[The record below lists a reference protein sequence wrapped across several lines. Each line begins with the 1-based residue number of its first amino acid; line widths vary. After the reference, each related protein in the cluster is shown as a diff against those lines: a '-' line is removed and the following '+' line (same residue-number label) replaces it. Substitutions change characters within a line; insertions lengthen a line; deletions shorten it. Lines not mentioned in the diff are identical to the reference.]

1 MFRFR
6 ALPAPAARKLVAG
19 PALFPIRQNEVDMD
33 GAPIFHGPIIRGH
46 DVPLRLRRGFLFG
59 VTAIA
64 YLSAALAL
72 VLANLLVVET
82 MTPPKAV
89 TGSVIVFRPP
99 APPDGGWGGSPAHHS
114 TVAAASAASPTTPTL
129 RYPEPR
135 PTVVPLPP
143 PNGTPAQTDHVETPV
158 ADGWDSGAPG
168 MDSTGASGPG
178 GSGDGGSGGPG
189 GGGTGGGD
197 SSMTGGGD
205 PVYDERHPD
214 ITPPV
219 QRASRAYPRY
229 PDLARKAGVQGTVV
243 LLIVIG
249 ADGRVGEIEVLRTPD
264 PRFGFDLAAIE
275 AVKQWR
281 YRPAL
286 LGGRPVA
293 VQASVTFEFTLSR

>member
-1 MFRFR
+1 
-6 ALPAPAARKLVAG
+6 
-19 PALFPIRQNEVDMD
+19 MD

-59 VTAIA
+59 LTAIA
-64 YLSAALAL
+64 YLSAALVL

-89 TGSVIVFRPP
+89 SGSVIVFRPP
-99 APPDGGWGGSPAHHS
+99 APLQGGPVGGPAHHS
-114 TVAAASAASPTTPTL
+114 TAGTAPAATPTVAPSL
-129 RYPEPR
+129 RYPVPR
-135 PTVVPLPP
+135 PTVIPLPP
-143 PNGTPAQTDHVETPV
+143 PSGTLAETDDTDTPV
-158 ADGWDSGAPG
+158 AEGWDSGAPG
-168 MDSTGASGPG
+168 MDSTGDGGPG
-178 GSGDGGSGGPG
+178 GPGRGSGGPG
-189 GGGTGGGD
+189 GGGTGGGG

-205 PVYDERHPD
+205 PVYDEHHPD

>member
-1 MFRFR
+1 
-6 ALPAPAARKLVAG
+6 
-19 PALFPIRQNEVDMD
+19 MD
-33 GAPIFHGPIIRGH
+33 DAPIFHGPIIRGH
-46 DVPLRLRRGFLFG
+46 DGPLRLRRGLLFCL
-59 VTAIA
+59 TALA
-64 YLSAALAL
+64 YTAAAMAL
-72 VLANLLVVET
+72 VLANLVVVET
-82 MTPPKAV
+82 MNPPKAV
-89 TGSVIVFRPP
+89 TGPLTFFRPP
-99 APPDGGWGGSPAHHS
+99 PPPDSGPGGVPALHS
-114 TVAAASAASPTTPTL
+114 TVAAAPEAPPTTAPTL
-129 RYPEPR
+129 RYPEQR

-143 PNGTPAQTDHVETPV
+143 PNGTPDE
-158 ADGWDSGAPG
+158 ADDVDTTLAEGLDSGAPG

-178 GSGDGGSGGPG
+178 GSGVGGPGGPG
-189 GGGTGGGD
+189 GGGAGGD
-197 SSMTGGGD
+197 GSSMTGSGD
-205 PVYDERHPD
+205 PIYDEHHPD

-219 QRASRAYPRY
+219 QRASRVYPRY

-243 LLIVIG
+243 LLIVID